1 MRKIHFLIMLCLPL
15 CLSIQAKAEPEG
27 MLPAEKAE
35 MKAGKMKEAQAAGNW
50 EQAMELMKELTRL
63 NDIKAVLSK
72 ELGERII
79 LKM

>member
-35 MKAGKMKEAQAAGNW
+35 MKAGKKPEKSRKSSQRN
-50 EQAMELMKELTRL
+50 
-63 NDIKAVLSK
+63 SS
-72 ELGERII
+72 
-79 LKM
+79 

>member
-35 MKAGKMKEAQAAGNW
+35 MKAGKKPENQENPLRGTVHQMA
-50 EQAMELMKELTRL
+50 
-63 NDIKAVLSK
+63 
-72 ELGERII
+72 
-79 LKM
+79 